1 MQIPVAS
8 DTGPVLDTEVFGD
21 GEPLLLIGGMSAH
34 RGMWTDELLDAL
46 TPHFSVAAYD
56 HRGIGTSSRA
66 EGPFTIADLAADAR
80 GILDGLDWDSAHV
93 LGTSMG
99 GMIAQ
104 ELALAAPDRVRSLV
118 LGCTTAGGPG
128 AIGAPGAIRL
138 VEAISSRD
146 ATRVART
153 AFEVNLSPGYT
164 AHTGAFD
171 RFVSMS
177 TQRRVPS
184 AVVAWQAGAC
194 AGHDTRDR
202 IGSLTMPTA
211 VIHGDVDEVIAVAE
225 GERLADLIP
234 QATLTRWAGVGHMFW
249 WERPGDTAEVVRK
262 IARENPSGR

>member
-8 DTGPVLDTEVFGD
+8 DAGPVLDAEVVGE

-34 RGMWTDELLDAL
+34 RGMWTDELLAAL
-46 TPHFSVAAYD
+46 TPYFSVAVYD

-66 EGPFTIADLAADAR
+66 DGPFTIADLAADAR
-80 GILDGLDWDSAHV
+80 GILDGLGWDAAHV

-128 AIGAPGAIRL
+128 AIGAPGAVRL

-146 ATRVART
+146 AARVART
-153 AFEVNLSPGYT
+153 AFEVNLSAAYT
-164 AHTGAFD
+164 AGAGAFD
-171 RFVSMS
+171 HFVSMS

-202 IGSLTMPTA
+202 IGTLTMPTA

-234 QATLTRWAGVGHMFW
+234 QATLERWTGVGHMFW
-249 WERPGDTAEVVRK
+249 WERPEETAEVIRK
-262 IARENPSGR
+262 NALGR